1 MRVRRARCGC
11 IYCDRRVCHL
21 IADVQFV
28 TVFNGNRWPC
38 RRNLGRQLVL
48 WTLAGCTPGRRLLRR
63 RPAAFIHHAKAQH
76 AHPNWFRAFLE
87 DQFNAFGSSIVVRCA
102 VIAGGVDMLKQS
114 LALQLRPH
122 IIVAT
127 PSRFRD
133 HLLRV
138 NPPNISPADQAADA
152 LVSAMMTPTL
162 DRLEQTALS
171 DDAFLSNATPSVR
184 TADPCRN
191 LPGCHL
197 TK

>member
-1 MRVRRARCGC
+1 MQAHCTPP
-11 IYCDRRVCHL
+11 I
-21 IADVQFV
+21 
-28 TVFNGNRWPC
+28 
-38 RRNLGRQLVL
+38 
-48 WTLAGCTPGRRLLRR
+48 LAGRDVINC
-63 RPAAFIHHAKAQH
+63 AKT
-76 AHPNWFRAFLE
+76 
-87 DQFNAFGSSIVVRCA
+87 GSSKTAVIALHILYTLSQDPSIVVRCA

-138 NPPNISPADQAADA
+138 NPPNISPTSSGTYSAELHLRQAAGQAADA

-171 DDAFLSNATPSVR
+171 DDAFRSNATPSVR

>member
-1 MRVRRARCGC
+1 MVLLGLHDIRT
-11 IYCDRRVCHL
+11 
-21 IADVQFV
+21 IA
-28 TVFNGNRWPC
+28 
-38 RRNLGRQLVL
+38 
-48 WTLAGCTPGRRLLRR
+48 
-63 RPAAFIHHAKAQH
+63 
-76 AHPNWFRAFLE
+76 

-138 NPPNISPADQAADA
+138 NPPNISPTSSGTYSAELHLRQAAGQAADA

-171 DDAFLSNATPSVR
+171 DDAFRSNATPSVR